1 MCIVYINMYK
11 YIGNYVNTNH
21 VTQFLYPLPLPLYS
35 SDLVVAFVC
44 KAQNYCRK
52 YCISIYTVCYFS
64 NCYYFLLPY
73 YNSIVTTPV
82 H

>member
-1 MCIVYINMYK
+1 MYK

-21 VTQFLYPLPLPLYS
+21 VTQFLYPLPVPLYS

-52 YCISIYTVCYFS
+52 YCISIIQFVILAIAITFS
-64 NCYYFLLPY
+64 CLTT
-73 YNSIVTTPV
+73 IV
-82 H
+82 